1 MPLTSGARLGAYEIG
16 SPIGSGGMGEVYRA
30 RDTKLNRAVAIK
42 VLPAELGGRP
52 DALARFERE
61 ARAVAA
67 LSHSNI
73 LAIHDFGSESGTVYA
88 VMELLEGETLRT
100 ALTAGPLSPRRAVD
114 YAIQIARGLAA
125 AHDKGIVHRDLK
137 PENVFV
143 TNDGRV
149 KILDFG
155 LARHEATPLTAATIV
170 PTISSPTEPGTVLG
184 TVGYMAPEQ
193 VRGDAADWRADIF
206 AFGAV
211 LYEMVT
217 GTRAFHQETAA
228 ETMTAIL
235 RHDVP
240 EFAAALA
247 VPAALD
253 RIIRHCLEKKPEA
266 RFRSAHDLAFA
277 LEAVGGSSSVS
288 SAGHQA
294 VIAAEP
300 TRTPRW
306 TWMAIAA
313 VAAVV
318 VAAIAGAWIGR
329 RASSAPATATAS
341 PPVFRQLTFRRG
353 SIGGARFAPDGRTIV
368 YSASWD
374 GGDSRLYLTRPES
387 PGATPLALPAA
398 VLFAVSSDAEMA
410 IGVNVVDRGPST
422 PPETTLMRAP
432 LLGGSGRPVV
442 DHVTFADS
450 SQAGLAVVVIAGSRQ
465 RLEFPPGRVL
475 FETDGEIGYPRVS
488 PDGTRVA
495 FLDWPVKADDR
506 GTVVVIDRD
515 GTKRTISQ
523 AWEGIRGLAWRPDG
537 REVWYTA
544 AHAGVQYAIQGSAS
558 SPSAER
564 LIYAAPG
571 GVLLQDISRDGN
583 VVITRYDRSMQ
594 IEASL
599 KDGDARGISWL
610 DFQWA
615 RDITPDSR
623 RILVTYSGQGS
634 SPNYDVYVHTVG
646 ESDGTRIGEGQ
657 PQQFS
662 PDGASVLAVVH
673 GPPAKL
679 MILPVGAGEPR
690 TVTTAGVTVTQARW
704 LPDGRHLLIIGTEQ
718 GKGVR
723 AYVTDVSGAVPRA
736 FTPEGITF
744 RADQVAL
751 SPEGGRVA
759 FRAPDRTVVIYSID
773 GGASSPAKGLSPEE
787 MPVGWTGDGRSLLLL
802 ERKPERRLVAVDPV
816 TGRRAVYKTLTA
828 SDAALNGPSQIHLTR
843 DGRSYVA
850 NYGRSQDTLF
860 LVEGL
865 K

>member
-16 SPIGSGGMGEVYRA
+16 SPIGSGGMGEVDRA
-30 RDTKLNRAVAIK
+30 RDTKLNREVAIK
-42 VLPAELGGRP
+42 VLPAALGGRP

-61 ARAVAA
+61 ARAIAA

-88 VMELLEGETLRT
+88 VMELLEGETLRA
-100 ALTAGPLSPRRAVD
+100 ALAAGPLSARRAVD

-155 LARHEATPLTAATIV
+155 LARQEATPLTAATIV

-217 GTRAFHQETAA
+217 GTRAFHRETAA

-235 RHDVP
+235 RQDVP

-288 SAGHQA
+288 SSGHQA
-294 VIAAEP
+294 VTATAP
-300 TRTPRW
+300 ARTSRW
-306 TWMAIAA
+306 TWMAVAA
-313 VAAVV
+313 AAVV
-318 VAAIAGAWIGR
+318 VAAIAGTWIGR
-329 RASSAPATATAS
+329 RASSALPTSTVS

-353 SIGGARFAPDGRTIV
+353 SVGSARFAPDGRTIV

-387 PGATPLALPAA
+387 PGATPLALPTA

-410 IGVNVVDRGPST
+410 VGVNPVDRGPST

-450 SQAGLAVVVIAGSRQ
+450 SQAGLAVVTIAGSRQ

-475 FETDGEIGYPRVS
+475 FETDGEIGHPRVS

-523 AWEGIRGLAWRPDG
+523 AWEAVRGLAWRPDG

-544 AHAGVQYAIQGSAS
+544 AHAGVQYAIRGSAS
-558 SPSAER
+558 SPSDER

-571 GVLLQDISRDGN
+571 GVLLQDVSRDGKA
-583 VVITRYDRSMQ
+583 VITRYDRSMQ

-599 KDGDARGISWL
+599 KDADARGISWL
-610 DFQWA
+610 DFQFA
-615 RDITPDSR
+615 RDLTPDSR

-679 MILPVGAGEPR
+679 TILPVGPGEPR

-704 LPDGRHLLIIGTEQ
+704 LADGRHLLIIGTEP

-723 AYVTDVSGAVPRA
+723 AYVTDVSGAEPRA
-736 FTPEGITF
+736 FTPEGITLTP
-744 RADQVAL
+744 DQVAL
-751 SPEGGRVA
+751 SHDGDRVA
-759 FRAPDRTVVIYSID
+759 FRAPDGTVVIYSID
-773 GGASSPAKGLSPEE
+773 GRAPLTAKGFSQGE
-787 MPVGWTGDGRSLLLL
+787 MPIGWTGDGRSLLLL

-816 TGRRAVYKTLTA
+816 TGRRAVYKTLKP
-828 SDAALNGPSQIHLTR
+828 SDPALNGPSQIHTTR